1 LNEQPCLCEK
11 RPGKKHSDQG
21 AFSVSFPPAQRF
33 RQKSGRAQAC
43 SLGLRKRPF
52 FASFFGPAKKDLRG
66 GRPVLKTFRIKLFE
80 TKYKQV

>member
-1 LNEQPCLCEK
+1 VRKPAAWGCEK
-11 RPGKKHSDQG
+11 DH
-21 AFSVSFPPAQRF
+21 
-33 RQKSGRAQAC
+33 
-43 SLGLRKRPF
+43 F